1 MSTPTPPTRTDFGI
15 LLGLAYQR
23 FKTELEL
30 SLATH
35 GYDDIRSAYGYVFRA
50 LADGSLKLG
59 ELARRLDITD
69 QGMLKIVQEME
80 GRGYVVREPDPDDG
94 RANRVALAKRGRAAL
109 ATARRFHASFE
120 RQLGATLGT
129 AETAKFRALLE
140 RLVSE
145 GDAAQG
151 VLRLP

>member
-1 MSTPTPPTRTDFGI
+1 MSTPTDFGI

-30 SLATH
+30 SLAKH
-35 GYDDIRSAYGYVFRA
+35 GYADIRSAYGYTFRA
-50 LADGSLKLG
+50 LADGPLKLG
-59 ELARRLDITD
+59 ELARRLGITD

-80 GRGYVVREPDPDDG
+80 ARRYVERKPDPDDK
-94 RANRVALAKRGRAAL
+94 RANLVALAKRGRAAL

-120 RQLGATLGT
+120 RELGEALGVT
-129 AETAKFRALLE
+129 ETARVRAALE
-140 RLVSE
+140 RLAND
-145 GDAAQG
+145 GDGAQA

>member
-1 MSTPTPPTRTDFGI
+1 MVYQMSTPTDFGI

-30 SLATH
+30 TLAEH

-59 ELARRLDITD
+59 ELARRLGITD
-69 QGMLKIVQEME
+69 PGMLKIVQEME
-80 GRGYVVREPDPDDG
+80 VRGYVEREPDPDDR

-120 RQLGATLGT
+120 RQLGETLGS

-145 GDAAQG
+145 GDYG
-151 VLRLP
+151 ESVLRLA